1 MSFSEEVRRAITGAV
16 EKTSRYP
23 FLFIGSGI
31 SRRYLGT
38 PSWEELLR
46 RVCDE
51 VIGDRF
57 AYARYLSEAKTAVE
71 REETDSVFPYVATL
85 MEREVNTALLTKEE
99 FEGFRVDNEEWLQAG
114 GSPLKRYVAD
124 ILGGFGTIC
133 DSEECGLLVEAGR
146 SKVSGVITT
155 NYDGL
160 CEAMFPDFVPYVG
173 EDGILFRDPTFA
185 QEIYEIHGSVRDP
198 QSLVLTEADYA
209 RFSDRQ
215 KYLAAK
221 LLTIFAEY
229 PVIFLGY
236 SMQDA
241 NVRSILSSIA
251 KCVGPGRLEDL
262 GDRLMFVRWEPGTEA
277 SVTTQL
283 MTFEGQAVGMTGIV
297 TDDFSDVYRAISAS
311 QRLYDVRALRELSG
325 SIFSIVRRL
334 DAKSQT
340 VVASMDKAI
349 DTLGENDKVVIGFG
363 EVLSDYGR
371 SIGLLD
377 LYRDVVLGDS
387 CFPEALVAYEYLETL
402 LKHNS
407 NAVPVFKYLAAV
419 GISDDDLETIG
430 PKLCEYVRKHDSI
443 ASYLSDSQVERK
455 EKYRASVRGAL
466 SIDGLIEMEGA
477 DRAFQFVKYMDEDE
491 IDVYRLGS
499 YLASMLVDGN
509 GSVSLE
515 MLETDTYKSEFK
527 KCVRIFDFMRY
538 RYGKSLGLL

>member
-1 MSFSEEVRRAITGAV
+1 M
-16 EKTSRYP
+16 
-23 FLFIGSGI
+23 
-31 SRRYLGT
+31 
-38 PSWEELLR
+38 
-46 RVCDE
+46 
-51 VIGDRF
+51 
-57 AYARYLSEAKTAVE
+57 
-71 REETDSVFPYVATL
+71 
-85 MEREVNTALLTKEE
+85 
-99 FEGFRVDNEEWLQAG
+99 
-114 GSPLKRYVAD
+114 
-124 ILGGFGTIC
+124 
-133 DSEECGLLVEAGR
+133 
-146 SKVSGVITT
+146 
-155 NYDGL
+155 
-160 CEAMFPDFVPYVG
+160 
-173 EDGILFRDPTFA
+173 
-185 QEIYEIHGSVRDP
+185 
-198 QSLVLTEADYA
+198 
-209 RFSDRQ
+209 
-215 KYLAAK
+215 
-221 LLTIFAEY
+221 
-229 PVIFLGY
+229 
-236 SMQDA
+236 
-241 NVRSILSSIA
+241 
-251 KCVGPGRLEDL
+251 
-262 GDRLMFVRWEPGTEA
+262 
-277 SVTTQL
+277 
-283 MTFEGQAVGMTGIV
+283 
-297 TDDFSDVYRAISAS
+297 
-311 QRLYDVRALRELSG
+311 
-325 SIFSIVRRL
+325 
-334 DAKSQT
+334 
-340 VVASMDKAI
+340 
-349 DTLGENDKVVIGFG
+349 VIGFG